1 MTKKRL
7 KICFLADGPNVHTVK
22 WVRHFVNRGHQV
34 SLISFKPVKIEC
46 VDFYL
51 IKQNIPIIIDHNAPV
66 MAKLGYL
73 FYPKKIKNLVHTI
86 QPDILH
92 AHWATSYGFM
102 AAYSNYHPLIVS
114 AWGRD
119 VYKAQTHSFIYQRL
133 LKYVFSRADYITAT
147 SEHLSKT
154 AQQFVP
160 DPLRQVLHIP
170 FGVDVR
176 RFSLKQSTPSSQ
188 IKIGYIKKLEP
199 YYGCEHL
206 IHGFSKILNQYP
218 NTKLI
223 IVGDGS
229 EKERLTRLTH
239 QLDLDNAVEF
249 RGEIPHDEIVKSY
262 HEMDIVVIPS
272 IIESFGVVALE
283 ASACGIPVIAS
294 DIQGLRETVNDSET
308 GFLIPPEDPDSIAEK
323 LEILIK
329 SHKLRVEM
337 GKMGRKFVEDRY
349 SWDVIA
355 GQMESLY
362 LKCL

>member
-1 MTKKRL
+1 M

-22 WVRHFVNRGHQV
+22 WVRHFINQGHQV
-34 SLISFKPVKIEC
+34 SLISFKPTEIEGA
-46 VDFYL
+46 DFHL
-51 IKQNIPIIIDHNAPV
+51 IKKNVPVIIDHNVPV

-73 FYPKKIKNLVHTI
+73 FYPKKIKNLIHSI
-86 QPDILH
+86 KPDILH
-92 AHWATSYGFM
+92 AHWATSYGLM
-102 AAYSNYHPLIVS
+102 AAYSDYHPLIVS

-119 VYKAQTHSFIYQRL
+119 VYKAQTHSFIYRRL

-147 SEHLSKT
+147 SEHLTQT

-160 DPLRQVLHIP
+160 HQLKQVLHIP
-170 FGVDVR
+170 FGVDVNQ
-176 RFSLKQSTPSSQ
+176 FILKRSRPSSQ

-199 YYGCEHL
+199 YYGCEYL
-206 IHGFSKILNQYP
+206 IRGFSKIESHYP
-218 NTKLI
+218 HIRLI

-229 EKERLTRLTH
+229 EKERLIRLSH
-239 QLDLDNAVEF
+239 QLDLDNTVDF

-262 HEMDIVVIPS
+262 HEMDIIVIPS

-294 DIQGLRETVNDSET
+294 NIQGLRETVNDSET
-308 GFLIPPEDPDSIAEK
+308 GFLIPPRDPDSVAEK
-323 LEILIK
+323 LDILIK
-329 SHKLRVEM
+329 SHKLRKEM
-337 GKMGRKFVEDRY
+337 GKRGRKFVEDHY
-349 SWDVIA
+349 SWDNIA